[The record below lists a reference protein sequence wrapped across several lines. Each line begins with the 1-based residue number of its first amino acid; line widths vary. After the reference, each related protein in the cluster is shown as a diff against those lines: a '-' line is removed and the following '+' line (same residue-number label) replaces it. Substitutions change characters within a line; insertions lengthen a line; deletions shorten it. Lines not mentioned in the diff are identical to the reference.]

1 MKIRFLPGCLVG
13 FLLVGMIS
21 GCDKAPFPVA
31 KARFFCDKDKTGIPT
46 TFAETPKDTQPVI
59 RWKSEIFK
67 DSGYNPQK
75 RCEEVSVKFQHAEN
89 NGGFRY
95 LISEKQN
102 NLPVICIS
110 DKEDGACNLMLFTV
124 TPPDTVDTV
133 LRKLRSSDNAS
144 KPLEQSGGKPYLAIT
159 ELRK

>member
-21 GCDKAPFPVA
+21 GCDKAPLPVA

-46 TFAETPKDTQPVI
+46 TFVETAKDTQPVI
-59 RWKSEIFK
+59 RWKSEIFTG
-67 DSGYNPQK
+67 SGYDPQT
-75 RCEEVSVKFQHAEN
+75 RCEQVSVKFQQASD

-102 NLPVICIS
+102 DLPVICIS
-110 DKEDGACNLMLFTV
+110 NKEDGACNLMLFTV
-124 TPPDTVDTV
+124 TPPDTVKSV
-133 LRKLRSSDNAS
+133 LLKLQANAS
-144 KPLEQSGGKPYLAIT
+144 KPLQQSGGKYYLPMK
-159 ELRK
+159 ELGK

>member
-13 FLLVGMIS
+13 FLLVGTIG

-46 TFAETPKDTQPVI
+46 TFVETAKDTQPVI
-59 RWKSEIFK
+59 RWKSEIFTG
-67 DSGYNPQK
+67 SGYDPQT
-75 RCEEVSVKFQHAEN
+75 RCQEVSLKFQQASD

-110 DKEDGACNLMLFTV
+110 DKENGACNLMLFTV
-124 TPPDTVDTV
+124 TPPDTVNSV
-133 LRKLRSSDNAS
+133 LSKLQANAS
-144 KPLEQSGGKPYLAIT
+144 KPLEQSGGKYYLPMT
-159 ELRK
+159 ELGK

>member
-13 FLLVGMIS
+13 FLLVGTIG

-46 TFAETPKDTQPVI
+46 TFVETAKDTQPVI

-67 DSGYNPQK
+67 DSGYDPQT
-75 RCEEVSVKFQHAEN
+75 RCQQVSPKFQQASD
-89 NGGFRY
+89 NGRLRY
-95 LISEKQN
+95 LISDKQN

-110 DKEDGACNLMLFTV
+110 DAEDKCDLMLFTV
-124 TPPDTVDTV
+124 TPPDTVQTV
-133 LRKLRSSDNAS
+133 LSKLQPNAS
-144 KPLEQSGGKPYLAIT
+144 KPLQQSGGGEYYLPMK
-159 ELRK
+159 ELGK